1 MEEKFDEIA
10 EGKLGW
16 KNEMADFY
24 TTFHPSIEKVNSM
37 RLEHKVGERVLGTDP
52 ATGKQVS
59 VKIGRFGPVV
69 QIGDASDDEKPQFAS
84 LLEGQSIQDITLEEA
99 LRLFELPR
107 KVGTFE
113 GKEITAA
120 IGRFGPYIHYEK
132 MFVSIPKD
140 LAPQTITI
148 E

>member
-1 MEEKFDEIA
+1 MTTTSQHAEEKFDEIA

-59 VKIGRFGPVV
+59 VKIGRFTCGA
-69 QIGDASDDEKPQFAS
+69 DRRC
-84 LLEGQSIQDITLEEA
+84 L
-99 LRLFELPR
+99 
-107 KVGTFE
+107 
-113 GKEITAA
+113 
-120 IGRFGPYIHYEK
+120 
-132 MFVSIPKD
+132 
-140 LAPQTITI
+140 
-148 E
+148 